1 MNRNIFNILGWLL
14 LLSMGIS
21 WIVYGYSEWYILILP
36 LAYLSFSINDG
47 SIKKLNIIKK
57 MSIQQIL
64 LILFSFI
71 LSVAIV
77 FGLIQIS
84 KYLINDLFHLT
95 GFIKTFSIIVAVIV
109 SLYPVQFTFGS
120 VVEKIIVNA
129 KQKN

>member
-14 LLSMGIS
+14 LLGIGIS
-21 WIVYGYSEWYILILP
+21 WIVYGYSEWYLLILP
-36 LAYLSFSINDG
+36 LAYLAFSINDNRLK
-47 SIKKLNIIKK
+47 ILKIIKK

-64 LILFSFI
+64 LILFSFA

-77 FGLIQIS
+77 FGLIQAAN
-84 KYLINDLFHLT
+84 YLINDFLYLT
-95 GFIKTFSIIVAVIV
+95 ESIKTFSIIVAVIV
-109 SLYPVQFTFGS
+109 SLYPVPFTFGS

>member
-14 LLSMGIS
+14 LLGIGIS
-21 WIVYGYSEWYILILP
+21 WIVYGYSEWYLLILP
-36 LAYLSFSINDG
+36 LAYLAFSINDNRL
-47 SIKKLNIIKK
+47 KKLNIIKQ

-64 LILFSFI
+64 LILFSFA

-77 FGLIQIS
+77 FGLIQAAN
-84 KYLINDLFHLT
+84 YLINDFLYLT
-95 GFIKTFSIIVAVIV
+95 GSIKTFSIIVAVIV